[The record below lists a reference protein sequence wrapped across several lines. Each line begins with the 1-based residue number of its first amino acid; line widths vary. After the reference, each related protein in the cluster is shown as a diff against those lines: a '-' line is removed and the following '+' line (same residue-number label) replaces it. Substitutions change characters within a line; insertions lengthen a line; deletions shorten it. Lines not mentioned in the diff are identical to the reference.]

1 MKITS
6 INLSK
11 INKAVTGITET
22 VRRSK
27 VIIDGISEKVN
38 KSNENVRNR
47 ISDATKLFQMR
58 RQAARRKEREDLVE
72 ASGIGGAIKRTNKIV
87 SSSTRGFLG
96 RILDFIGTI
105 LIGWAVVNIPKI
117 VALAKNLFKRMQKF
131 FKVITGFTEGLREFY
146 TKFTTELSAIMSNL
160 SQIDLQPVS
169 DQISNIILRLQNA
182 FKRMENGFIREIFA
196 FNRMTEKD
204 LINYFNI
211 DLSEEEREVIE
222 EEIEEEIGE
231 EQFENLPKNI
241 QEAIKL
247 YISQTDNKT
256 LDEYDKRDILSGD
269 IKTIEAMLRDKNIVP
284 FTNDDGEIEYKM
296 RREEE
301 DVKMMENMKNF
312 FKNLFK
318 GQEAKAGTLEEAEAE
333 IAKLKKERNLV
344 SDDTASNTII
354 YRRKNKRR
362 NQRDQKVG
370 SETNINFASVNS
382 NEKIITDTIIT
393 KIQYQCLE

>member
-96 RILDFIGTI
+96 RILDFIGTL

-182 FKRMENGFIREIFA
+182 FKRLENGFIREIFA

-204 LINYFNI
+204 LVEYFNI
-211 DLSEEEREVIE
+211 DLSEEEREVID

-231 EQFENLPKNI
+231 KQFENLPKNI

-269 IKTIEAMLRDKNIVP
+269 IKKIEAMLRDKNIVP

-301 DVKMMENMKNF
+301 DVKTMENIQNF

-318 GQEAKAGTLEEAEAE
+318 GQEAKAGTLEEAEAD
-333 IAKLKKERNLV
+333 IAKLKKQRNLV
-344 SDDTASNTII
+344 SNDAASNTII
-354 YRRKNKRR
+354 YRRKNRRR
-362 NQRDQKVG
+362 NQREQKVG
-370 SETNINFASVNS
+370 FETKLNSASVNS
-382 NEKIITDTIIT
+382 NEKNITDTLIT
-393 KIQYQCLE
+393 KIQY

>member
-72 ASGIGGAIKRTNKIV
+72 ASGIGGAIRRTNKIV

-182 FKRMENGFIREIFA
+182 FKRLENGFIREIFA

-204 LINYFNI
+204 LVEYFNI
-211 DLSEEEREVIE
+211 DLSEEEREVID

-231 EQFENLPKNI
+231 KQFENLPKNI

-269 IKTIEAMLRDKNIVP
+269 IKNIEAMLRDKNIVP

-301 DVKMMENMKNF
+301 DVKTMENIQNF

-318 GQEAKAGTLEEAEAE
+318 GQEAKAGTLEEAEAD
-333 IAKLKKERNLV
+333 IAKLKKQRNLV
-344 SDDTASNTII
+344 SNDAASNTII
-354 YRRKNKRR
+354 YRRKNRRR

-370 SETNINFASVNS
+370 SETNLNSASVNS
-382 NEKIITDTIIT
+382 NEKNITDTLIT
-393 KIQYQCLE
+393 KIQY

>member
-370 SETNINFASVNS
+370 SETNLNFASVNS
-382 NEKIITDTIIT
+382 NEKNITDTLIT
-393 KIQYQCLE
+393 KIQY

>member
-72 ASGIGGAIKRTNKIV
+72 ASGIGGAIRRTNKIV

-96 RILDFIGTI
+96 RILDFIGTL

-117 VALAKNLFKRMQKF
+117 IALAKNLFKRMQKF

-204 LINYFNI
+204 LVEYFNI
-211 DLSEEEREVIE
+211 DLSEEERELIE

-301 DVKMMENMKNF
+301 DVKMMENIKNL

-344 SDDTASNTII
+344 SDDAASNTII

-370 SETNINFASVNS
+370 SETNLNFASVNS

-393 KIQYQCLE
+393 KIQY

>member
-96 RILDFIGTI
+96 RILDFIGTL

-117 VALAKNLFKRMQKF
+117 IALAKNLFKRMQKF

-182 FKRMENGFIREIFA
+182 FRRMENGFIREIFA

-204 LINYFNI
+204 LVEYFNI
-211 DLSEEEREVIE
+211 DLSEEERELIE

-269 IKTIEAMLRDKNIVP
+269 IKNIEAMLRDKNIVP

-301 DVKMMENMKNF
+301 DVKTMENIQNF

-318 GQEAKAGTLEEAEAE
+318 GQEAKAGTLEEAEAD
-333 IAKLKKERNLV
+333 IAKLKKQRNLV
-344 SDDTASNTII
+344 SNDAASNTII
-354 YRRKNKRR
+354 YRRKNRRR

-370 SETNINFASVNS
+370 SETNLNSASVNS
-382 NEKIITDTIIT
+382 NEKNITDTLIT
-393 KIQYQCLE
+393 KIQY

>member
-96 RILDFIGTI
+96 RILDFIGTL

-117 VALAKNLFKRMQKF
+117 IALAKNLFKRMQKF

-204 LINYFNI
+204 LVEYFNI

-269 IKTIEAMLRDKNIVP
+269 IKNIEEMLRDKNIVP

-301 DVKMMENMKNF
+301 DVKTMENIKNF

-318 GQEAKAGTLEEAEAE
+318 GQEAKAGTLEEAEAD
-333 IAKLKKERNLV
+333 IAKLKKQRNLV
-344 SDDTASNTII
+344 SNDAASNTII
-354 YRRKNKRR
+354 YRRKNRRR

-370 SETNINFASVNS
+370 SETNLNSASVNS
-382 NEKIITDTIIT
+382 NEKNITDTLIT
-393 KIQYQCLE
+393 KIQY

>member
-96 RILDFIGTI
+96 RILDFIGTL

-117 VALAKNLFKRMQKF
+117 IALAKNLFKRMQKF

-204 LINYFNI
+204 LVEYFNI

-269 IKTIEAMLRDKNIVP
+269 IKNIEAMLRDKNIVP

-318 GQEAKAGTLEEAEAE
+318 GQEAKAGTLEEAEAD

-344 SDDTASNTII
+344 SNDAASNTII
-354 YRRKNKRR
+354 YRRKNRRR
-362 NQRDQKVG
+362 NQREQKVG
-370 SETNINFASVNS
+370 FETKLNSASVNS
-382 NEKIITDTIIT
+382 NEKNLTDTLIT
-393 KIQYQCLE
+393 KIQY

>member
-96 RILDFIGTI
+96 RILDFIGTL

-117 VALAKNLFKRMQKF
+117 IALAKNLFKRMQKF

-204 LINYFNI
+204 LVEYFNI

-269 IKTIEAMLRDKNIVP
+269 IKNIEEMLRDKNIVP

-301 DVKMMENMKNF
+301 DVKTMENIQNF

-318 GQEAKAGTLEEAEAE
+318 GQEAKAGTLEEAEAD

-344 SDDTASNTII
+344 SNDAASNTII
-354 YRRKNKRR
+354 YRRKNRRR
-362 NQRDQKVG
+362 NQREQKVG
-370 SETNINFASVNS
+370 FETKLNSASVNS
-382 NEKIITDTIIT
+382 NEKNLIDTLIT
-393 KIQYQCLE
+393 KIQY

>member
-204 LINYFNI
+204 LVEYFNI

-269 IKTIEAMLRDKNIVP
+269 IKKIEAMLRDKNIVP
-284 FTNDDGEIEYKM
+284 FTNDNGEIEYKM

-301 DVKMMENMKNF
+301 DVKTMENIQNF

-318 GQEAKAGTLEEAEAE
+318 GQEAKAGTLEEAEAD

-344 SDDTASNTII
+344 SNDAASNTII
-354 YRRKNKRR
+354 YRRKNRRR

-370 SETNINFASVNS
+370 SETNINSASVNS

-393 KIQYQCLE
+393 KIQY

>member
-38 KSNENVRNR
+38 KSNENIKNR

-72 ASGIGGAIKRTNKIV
+72 ASGIGGAIRRTNKIV

-96 RILDFIGTI
+96 RILDFIGTL

-117 VALAKNLFKRMQKF
+117 IALAKNLFKRMQKF

-204 LINYFNI
+204 LVEYFNI

-269 IKTIEAMLRDKNIVP
+269 IKNIEEMLRDKNIVP

-301 DVKMMENMKNF
+301 DVKTMENIQNF

-318 GQEAKAGTLEEAEAE
+318 GQEAKAGTLEEAEAD

-344 SDDTASNTII
+344 SNDAASNTII
-354 YRRKNKRR
+354 YRRKNRRR
-362 NQRDQKVG
+362 NQREQKVG
-370 SETNINFASVNS
+370 FETKLNSASVNS
-382 NEKIITDTIIT
+382 NEKNLIDTLIT
-393 KIQYQCLE
+393 KIQY

>member
-96 RILDFIGTI
+96 RILDFIGTL

-117 VALAKNLFKRMQKF
+117 IALAKNLFKRMQKF

-204 LINYFNI
+204 LVEYFNI

-269 IKTIEAMLRDKNIVP
+269 IKNIEAMLRDKNIVP

-301 DVKMMENMKNF
+301 DVKTMENIQNF

-318 GQEAKAGTLEEAEAE
+318 GQEAKAGTLEEAEAD

-344 SDDTASNTII
+344 SNDAASNTII
-354 YRRKNKRR
+354 YRRKNRRR
-362 NQRDQKVG
+362 NQREQKVG
-370 SETNINFASVNS
+370 FETKLNSASVNS
-382 NEKIITDTIIT
+382 NEKNLIDTLIT
-393 KIQYQCLE
+393 KIQY

>member
-11 INKAVTGITET
+11 INKAVTGITES

-38 KSNENVRNR
+38 KSNENIKNR

-96 RILDFIGTI
+96 RILDFIGTL

-117 VALAKNLFKRMQKF
+117 IALAKNLFKRMQKF

-204 LINYFNI
+204 LVEYFNI

-269 IKTIEAMLRDKNIVP
+269 IKNIEAMLRDKNIVP

-301 DVKMMENMKNF
+301 DVKMMENIKNL

-318 GQEAKAGTLEEAEAE
+318 GQEAKAGTLEEAEAD

-344 SDDTASNTII
+344 SNDAASNTII
-354 YRRKNKRR
+354 YRRKNRRR
-362 NQRDQKVG
+362 NQREQKVG
-370 SETNINFASVNS
+370 FETKLNSASVNS
-382 NEKIITDTIIT
+382 NEKNITDTLIT
-393 KIQYQCLE
+393 KIQY

>member
-11 INKAVTGITET
+11 INKAVTGITES

-38 KSNENVRNR
+38 KSNENIKNR

-196 FNRMTEKD
+196 FNRMTDKD

-301 DVKMMENMKNF
+301 DVNMIENIKNLL
-312 FKNLFK
+312 KNLFK
-318 GQEAKAGTLEEAEAE
+318 GQEAKAGTLEEFEAE

-344 SDDTASNTII
+344 SDDAASNTII

-370 SETNINFASVNS
+370 SETNLNFASVNS
-382 NEKIITDTIIT
+382 NEKNITDTLIT
-393 KIQYQCLE
+393 KIQY

>member
-182 FKRMENGFIREIFA
+182 FKRLENGFIREIFA

-204 LINYFNI
+204 LVEYFNI
-211 DLSEEEREVIE
+211 DLSEEEREVID

-231 EQFENLPKNI
+231 KQFENLPKNI

-269 IKTIEAMLRDKNIVP
+269 IKKIEAMLRDKNIVP
-284 FTNDDGEIEYKM
+284 FTNDNGEIEYKM

-301 DVKMMENMKNF
+301 DVKTMENIQNF

-318 GQEAKAGTLEEAEAE
+318 GQEAKAGTLEEAEAD

-344 SDDTASNTII
+344 SNDAASNTII
-354 YRRKNKRR
+354 YRRKNRRR
-362 NQRDQKVG
+362 NQREQKVG
-370 SETNINFASVNS
+370 FETKLNPASVNS

-393 KIQYQCLE
+393 KIQY